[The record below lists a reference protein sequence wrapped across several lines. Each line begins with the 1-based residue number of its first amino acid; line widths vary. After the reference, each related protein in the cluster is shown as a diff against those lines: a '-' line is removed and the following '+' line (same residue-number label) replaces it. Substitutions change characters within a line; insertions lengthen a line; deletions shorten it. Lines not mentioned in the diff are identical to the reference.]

1 MAEFNLHLL
10 DSEIDDFLRQIHMV
24 RAAPSSTFLSH
35 IVSGIVEH
43 VPFQNITMLTG
54 PRHRPS
60 EEWIK
65 KEMLTGLGGLC
76 TARNPFLYSLLKGLG
91 FEVRFV
97 SSTILEPDCHISL
110 IVSVEEG
117 EWWVDVGNGYPYFSP
132 IRLGDETPQSN
143 WFFQYRLV
151 QNGPR
156 YEVQHAFNEA
166 DWTVNHHFSPD
177 GVDFSVFDHMHEMH
191 YKQPGWGPFLTGLRV
206 NRFWSEGGAIL
217 KDHRATSPA
226 GVEVL
231 DGAPEIQSWLRQWFE
246 PSFWNHIDVNLACKR
261 WKNTLEVMK

>member
-1 MAEFNLHLL
+1 MAEFNLELAE
-10 DSEIDDFLRQIHMV
+10 SEIDDFLGQIQV
-24 RAAPSSTFLSH
+24 VKAEPSSTFLAE

-54 PRHRPS
+54 PRCRPS

-65 KEMLTGLGGLC
+65 REMLSGLGGLC
-76 TARNPFLYSLLKGLG
+76 TARNPFLHSLLRGLG
-91 FEVRFV
+91 FDVRFV

-110 IVSVEEG
+110 MVTVGDE
-117 EWWVDVGNGYPYFSP
+117 EWWVDVGNGYPYFTP

-151 QNGPR
+151 WNGLR
-156 YEVQHAFNEA
+156 YEVQHTFNEL

-206 NRFWSEGGAIL
+206 NRFWSDGGAVL
-217 KDHRATSPA
+217 KDHQATSPS
-226 GVEVL
+226 
-231 DGAPEIQSWLRQWFE
+231 GAESLTEPSELLAWLKHWFE
-246 PSFWNHIDVNLACKR
+246 PTFWNRIDLDLAWKR
-261 WKNTLEVMK
+261 WKNPLEVMQ